1 MGLGYFE
8 PLKSLD
14 SRRRGSVFLLKMD
27 GSPSHFHFS
36 ETGRSSAEPL
46 MGADPVG
53 SLANPI
59 DGGDGKMENKPFPG
73 AAGNMPIDILQEFVC
88 AFARKGWL
96 NHALRIM
103 HRDRRYRIFCSE
115 TEFIAHRINDNCAVS
130 WGFPCWAVCIVTQD
144 QIIEDSDLSGFASIE
159 PGVQDWLR
167 CIAEGD
173 FQIL

>member
-1 MGLGYFE
+1 VAS
-8 PLKSLD
+8 LKSLD
-14 SRRRGSVFLLKMD
+14 SRRPGSVFLLIIG
-27 GSPSHFHFS
+27 GSSGHRHFS
-36 ETGRSSAEPL
+36 GMERSGPEPI
-46 MGADPVG
+46 MGGDPAD

-59 DGGDGKMENKPFPG
+59 DGGDDMMENKIFPG
-73 AAGNMPIDILQEFVC
+73 AAGKIPMETLQEFVGV
-88 AFARKGWL
+88 FAHKGWL
-96 NHALRIM
+96 NRAVRII

-115 TEFIAHRINDNCAVS
+115 TEFIAHRINDSCRDS

-159 PGVQDWLR
+159 PGVYEWLR